1 MDIGGMGHGGHG
13 GEGSG
18 AGGTSAGGGL
28 LPLQTAVR
36 EVVSSLVGEE
46 GHDEGQNKFE
56 VNKYLLETSSSDGP
70 RPPKGP
76 PPLPRD
82 RRCIDA
88 AHPYLFTCGSGYPNH
103 FSI

>member
-1 MDIGGMGHGGHG
+1 MAPLALCIHVRADAVS
-13 GEGSG
+13 GEEAG

-56 VNKYLLETSSSDGP
+56 VNKVFRVPP
-70 RPPKGP
+70 RP
-76 PPLPRD
+76 LT
-82 RRCIDA
+82 
-88 AHPYLFTCGSGYPNH
+88 HNNNNN
-103 FSI
+103 